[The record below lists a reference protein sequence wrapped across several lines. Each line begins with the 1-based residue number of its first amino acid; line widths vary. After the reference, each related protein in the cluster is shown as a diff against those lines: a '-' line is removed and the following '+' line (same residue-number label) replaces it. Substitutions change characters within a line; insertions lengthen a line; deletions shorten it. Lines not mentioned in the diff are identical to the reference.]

1 MKVAYCIFKLVL
13 KKKFCYGVSAIFPTV
28 TTATMN
34 ALVVGVTMG
43 VMGVMMISVG
53 VVAESDPA
61 YHAVPAEPVH
71 GYCANGGVCVEP
83 VLCSPWYLESLYDPG
98 AACYLGPSTPGVCC
112 APKKPACK
120 YFFYFS

>member
-1 MKVAYCIFKLVL
+1 
-13 KKKFCYGVSAIFPTV
+13 
-28 TTATMN
+28 MN
-34 ALVVGVTMG
+34 ALVMGVTMG

-120 YFFYFS
+120 YFFLFFLRFLKVNPL

>member
-1 MKVAYCIFKLVL
+1 
-13 KKKFCYGVSAIFPTV
+13 
-28 TTATMN
+28 MN
-34 ALVVGVTMG
+34 ALVMGVTMG
-43 VMGVMMISVG
+43 VMGVVMISVG

-120 YFFYFS
+120 YFFFIFPKIFKGKSPVVLLHGITLPYSYFEKI